1 MKRIMSKV
9 FGAFIA
15 GSMVL
20 SAMPTVVSAAE
31 ADIQPID
38 YETEYEDGT
47 LIDFGEGA
55 RVCGY
60 GEEENLQLVSGV
72 LRIVSGEFTEIE
84 DESDEEDEEG
94 GFYLDGVL
102 EVKFYNAEDVNVVNI
117 YIHYLNADV
126 MEDDIVFST
135 WVEGFRNVGDGDY
148 IFDVS
153 EYKYDVEIGE
163 EDITDDDDTDE
174 DTDDDTIVDDT
185 TADDT
190 TDVVD
195 PVKAVIDMITAL
207 PDPDKVT
214 LDDNYAIYEAYD
226 AYYNLDEDQKKEVD
240 PDLVEKLDADMIA
253 ITRAFIDF
261 YTELANELL
270 ADYGDI
276 ISDDAKTG
284 LESNLE
290 YSKKVYDDESS
301 SLFTL
306 EEALDNLYYACKT
319 ADKELDDIYEFVE
332 GAEASWKKGGK
343 DPYKVRASQ
352 KGLSDDAYDSFIA
365 AGSVVIVDETQLTG
379 DQFTASEGSVIIEI
393 IPEFLETLSV
403 GEHTLTIKF
412 ENNVSMTTKFTIEA
426 AADVPASGESV
437 SPAVYVG
444 VAMVLLAGA
453 AFVLR
458 KRILSE
464 EK

>member
-9 FGAFIA
+9 VGAFIA

-20 SAMPTVVSAAE
+20 SALPNVVSADEVDAK
-31 ADIQPID
+31 PVD
-38 YETEYEDGT
+38 YDQTYENGSW
-47 LIDFGEGA
+47 IDFGDGA
-55 RVCGY
+55 LICGF
-60 GEEENLQLVSGV
+60 G
-72 LRIVSGEFTEIE
+72 
-84 DESDEEDEEG
+84 ESDEDVQEVE
-94 GFYLDGVL
+94 GVL
-102 EVKFYNAEDVNVVNI
+102 QIAYYEFNY
-117 YIHYLNADV
+117 
-126 MEDDIVFST
+126 DD
-135 WVEGFRNVGDGDY
+135 
-148 IFDVS
+148 
-153 EYKYDVEIGE
+153 DVEIEEELEYGNVTVCLLDSNQDVVTSFVIYIVSE
-163 EDITDDDDTDE
+163 EDITDDLVFGTYGSGEMDYLDDPYVFDILDIMVDTSDE
-174 DTDDDTIVDDT
+174 DDEDDEDIDDEDDVVEEVDDV
-185 TADDT
+185 TA
-190 TDVVD
+190 VSEM
-195 PVKAVIDMITAL
+195 IDAL
-207 PDPDKVT
+207 PDPEDVT
-214 LDDNYAIYEAYD
+214 LDYYEAIYEAYD
-226 AYYNLDEDQKKEVD
+226 AYYNLDDEQKADVKPE
-240 PDLVEKLDADMIA
+240 LVEKLDADMIA

-343 DPYKVRASQ
+343 DPFKVRASQ

-412 ENNVSMTTKFTIEA
+412 ENNVSVTTKFTIEA

-453 AFVLR
+453 GFVVN
-458 KRILSE
+458 KRLGKKES
-464 EK
+464 

>member
-9 FGAFIA
+9 VGAFIA

-20 SAMPTVVSAAE
+20 SALPNVVSADEVDAK
-31 ADIQPID
+31 PVD
-38 YETEYEDGT
+38 YDQTYENGSW
-47 LIDFGEGA
+47 IDFGDGA
-55 RVCGY
+55 LICGF
-60 GEEENLQLVSGV
+60 G
-72 LRIVSGEFTEIE
+72 
-84 DESDEEDEEG
+84 ESDEDVQEVE
-94 GFYLDGVL
+94 GVL
-102 EVKFYNAEDVNVVNI
+102 QIAFYEFN
-117 YIHYLNADV
+117 Y
-126 MEDDIVFST
+126 DD
-135 WVEGFRNVGDGDY
+135 
-148 IFDVS
+148 
-153 EYKYDVEIGE
+153 DVEIEEELEFGNVTVCLLDSNQDVVTSFVIYIVSE
-163 EDITDDDDTDE
+163 EDITDDLVFGTYGSGEMDYLDDPYVFDILDIMVDTSDE
-174 DTDDDTIVDDT
+174 DDEDIDDEDDVVEEVDDV
-185 TADDT
+185 TA
-190 TDVVD
+190 VSEM
-195 PVKAVIDMITAL
+195 IDAL
-207 PDPDKVT
+207 PNPEDVT
-214 LDDNYAIYEAYD
+214 LDDYEAIYEAYD
-226 AYYNLDEDQKKEVD
+226 AYYNLDDEQKADVKPE
-240 PDLVEKLDADMIA
+240 LVEKLDADMIA

-343 DPYKVRASQ
+343 DPFKVRASQ

-453 AFVLR
+453 GFVVN
-458 KRILSE
+458 KRLGKKES
-464 EK
+464 

>member
-1 MKRIMSKV
+1 MKRLLGKV
-9 FGAFIA
+9 IGTMLSV
-15 GSMVL
+15 SMMVSL
-20 SAMPTVVSAAE
+20 VPGMAVMAATDDPVNEPLIEDEDPEDDEEDSISAK
-31 ADIQPID
+31 PIG
-38 YETEYEDGT
+38 YNERYEDET
-47 LIDFGEGA
+47 YIDFGDEP
-55 RVCGY
+55 VWICGY
-60 GEEENLQLVSGV
+60 GSMEDATLVQGVYLISLDDVIEIEEEG
-72 LRIVSGEFTEIE
+72 TEYIAVALLYSVD
-84 DESDEEDEEG
+84 DESYAEIAIFDFDIDYLEDSFAFVTRSEEIAADHDVDYVFDIAEPVVEVDEE
-94 GFYLDGVL
+94 
-102 EVKFYNAEDVNVVNI
+102 
-117 YIHYLNADV
+117 
-126 MEDDIVFST
+126 
-135 WVEGFRNVGDGDY
+135 VEY
-148 IFDVS
+148 VS
-153 EYKYDVEIGE
+153 ALIEL
-163 EDITDDDDTDE
+163 
-174 DTDDDTIVDDT
+174 
-185 TADDT
+185 
-190 TDVVD
+190 
-195 PVKAVIDMITAL
+195 L
-207 PDPDKVT
+207 PDPEDVT
-214 LDDNYAIYEAYD
+214 LDYYEDIYDAYD
-226 AYYNLDEDQKKEVD
+226 AYYELDEDQKKEVD

-343 DPYKVRASQ
+343 DPFKVRASQ

-393 IPEFLETLSV
+393 IPEFLETLTV

-412 ENNVSMTTKFTIEA
+412 ENNVSVTTKFTIEA

-453 AFVLR
+453 GFVVN
-458 KRILSE
+458 KRLGKKES
-464 EK
+464 

>member
-9 FGAFIA
+9 VGAFIA

-20 SAMPTVVSAAE
+20 SALPNVVSADEVDAK
-31 ADIQPID
+31 PVD
-38 YETEYEDGT
+38 YDQTYENGSW
-47 LIDFGEGA
+47 IDFGDGA
-55 RVCGY
+55 LICGF
-60 GEEENLQLVSGV
+60 G
-72 LRIVSGEFTEIE
+72 
-84 DESDEEDEEG
+84 ESDEDVQEVE
-94 GFYLDGVL
+94 GVL
-102 EVKFYNAEDVNVVNI
+102 QIAFYEFN
-117 YIHYLNADV
+117 Y
-126 MEDDIVFST
+126 DD
-135 WVEGFRNVGDGDY
+135 
-148 IFDVS
+148 
-153 EYKYDVEIGE
+153 DVEIEEELEFGNVTVCLLDSNQDVVTSFVIYIVSE
-163 EDITDDDDTDE
+163 EDITDDLVFGTYGSGEMDYLDDPYVFDILDIMVDTSDE
-174 DTDDDTIVDDT
+174 DDEDIDDEDDVVEEVDDV
-185 TADDT
+185 TA
-190 TDVVD
+190 VSEM
-195 PVKAVIDMITAL
+195 IDAL
-207 PDPDKVT
+207 PDPEDVT
-214 LDDNYAIYEAYD
+214 LDNYEAIYEAYD
-226 AYYNLDEDQKKEVD
+226 AYYNLDDEQKADVKPE
-240 PDLVEKLDADMIA
+240 LVEKLDADMIA

-301 SLFTL
+301 SLSTL

-343 DPYKVRASQ
+343 DPFKVRASQ

-379 DQFTASEGSVIIEI
+379 DQFTASQGSVIIEI
-393 IPEFLETLSV
+393 IPEFLETLTV

-412 ENNVSMTTKFTIEA
+412 ENNVSLTTKFTIEA

-453 AFVLR
+453 GFVVN
-458 KRILSE
+458 KRLGKKES
-464 EK
+464 